1 MIILLF
7 FYDRVSNLANMS
19 NEELVSKMLDK
30 FQSFNED
37 IEVEFNDNEVLS
49 WKNSLPI
56 LIKLINEA
64 GLTDLDLILEYETP
78 LNSRIDALLVG
89 YNKALGRPTA
99 MIIELKQ
106 WQSINTD
113 FTESNTFVKL
123 DNVDEESSI
132 RSHPIAQT
140 HTYRSHL
147 KCNHSNL
154 GDNQVDILEIQYLH
168 NYKNKEELFNNQY
181 DIYNSKRQ
189 NCFVLGEENK
199 LVELLSS
206 TFDNRESSEITNL
219 IVTGQYSME
228 KQGYE
233 NLAKA
238 LNSQEISPLL
248 DEQRDVSVRV
258 SKLFRNINTKRL
270 IVISGESGTG
280 KTFLGLYLLKLFIDL
295 TKSKKIAFTVTSK
308 TLNAII
314 NGYTGTYSP
323 YVNNLSGEFDLVII
337 DEAHRLQDLNRVL
350 DKLYNENKVKFVI
363 VLQDDRQRVRINEEG
378 LRQNFYDY
386 VENSPLNIELHQEYL
401 SIQKRSM
408 YESSYVDRINDLF
421 SLNPVMNEYT
431 KIDGYDI
438 REMDRLNDIDLLLD
452 NHIDMEQKAQW
463 FAPFCWKWSQN
474 VEKNDVQISEENFTK
489 PWNPKNKQF
498 EWYSEIKKHHK
509 DRIGCIYT
517 AQGLDF
523 DYVGY
528 IFWSDLTWS
537 EKRENWIVDLNQ
549 SQDYQFI
556 KEIALQYGGVL
567 KYFDNNNKCWMVNR
581 DGVEYKLNTF
591 IAKFGNPE
599 EVKELILNTY
609 RVLMTRARKGIYIW
623 FKDDETKE
631 KVMEFLI

>member
-1 MIILLF
+1 MVLF
-7 FYDRVSNLANMS
+7 FYDRVSNLARMS
-19 NEELVSKMLDK
+19 SDELVEKMLDK
-30 FQSFNED
+30 FHSFEDNE
-37 IEVEFNDNEVLS
+37 IEFNDNEVLS

-56 LIKLINEA
+56 LIKLINQA
-64 GLTDLDLILEYETP
+64 GLTDLDLIMEYETP

-89 YNKALGRPTA
+89 YNKATSRPTA

-106 WQSINTD
+106 WQSINTE

-123 DNVDEESSI
+123 DNVEEESSI

-168 NYKNKEELFNNQY
+168 NYKNKEELFSNQY
-181 DIYNSKRQ
+181 DIYNSKRE
-189 NCFVLGEENK
+189 NCFVLGEENR
-199 LVELLSS
+199 LVELLRS
-206 TFDNRESSEITNL
+206 TFDNKESNEITEL
-219 IVTGQYSME
+219 IVIGQYSME

-233 NLAKA
+233 NLVKA

-258 SKLFRNINTKRL
+258 SKLFRESKDKQL
-270 IVISGESGTG
+270 IIISGDCGTG
-280 KTFLGLYLLKLFIDL
+280 KTYLGLYLLKLYIDL
-295 TKSKKIAFTVTSK
+295 MKSKKVAFTVTSK
-308 TLNAII
+308 ILNAII
-314 NGYTGTYSP
+314 NGHTGTYTP
-323 YVNNLSGEFDLVII
+323 YVNNLRGEFDLVII
-337 DEAHRLQDLNRVL
+337 DEAHRLQDLNDVL
-350 DKLYNENKVKFVI
+350 DKLYTENKVKFVI
-363 VLQDDRQRVRINEEG
+363 VLQDDRQRVRIKEEG

-386 VENSPLNIELHQEYL
+386 VENSPLIIELHQEYL
-401 SIQKRSM
+401 SVQKRSM

-421 SLNPVMNEYT
+421 SLNLVANEYT
-431 KIDGYDI
+431 KIDGYNI
-438 REMDRLNDIDLLLD
+438 QVMERLNDIDLLLD
-452 NHIDMEQKAQW
+452 NHIDSQEKAQW
-463 FAPFCWKWSQN
+463 FAPFCWKWSQDVKN
-474 VEKNDVQISEENFTK
+474 NDVQILEENFTK

-498 EWYSEIKKHHK
+498 EWYSEIAKHHK

-528 IFWSDLTWS
+528 IFWDDLTWS
-537 EKRENWIVDLNQ
+537 NERKNWIVDLNQ

-556 KEIALQYGGVL
+556 REIVLQYGGLL
-567 KYFDNNNKCWMVNR
+567 KHFDKNNKCWMVNR
-581 DGVEYKLNTF
+581 DGIEYKLNTF
-591 IAKFGNPE
+591 IAKFGKPE

-623 FKDDETKE
+623 FKDNETKE
-631 KVMEFLI
+631 KVMEFLN

>member
-1 MIILLF
+1 MLF
-7 FYDRVSNLANMS
+7 FYDRVSNLARMS
-19 NEELVSKMLDK
+19 SDELVEKMLDK
-30 FQSFNED
+30 FQSFED
-37 IEVEFNDNEVLS
+37 SEIEFNDNEILS

-56 LIKLINEA
+56 LIKLINQA
-64 GLTDLDLILEYETP
+64 GLTDLDLIMEYETP
-78 LNSRIDALLVG
+78 LNSRIDTLLVG
-89 YNKALGRPTA
+89 YNKVTGRPTA

-106 WQSINTD
+106 WQSINTK
-113 FTESNTFVKL
+113 FIESNTFVKL
-123 DNVDEESSI
+123 DNVEEESSI

-140 HTYRSHL
+140 HTYKSHL

-168 NYKNKEELFNNQY
+168 NYKNKEELFSNQY
-181 DIYNSKRQ
+181 DIYKSKRE
-189 NCFVLGEENK
+189 NCFVLGEENR
-199 LVELLSS
+199 LIELLRS
-206 TFDNRESSEITNL
+206 TFDHRESSEITDL

-233 NLAKA
+233 NLVKA
-238 LNSQEISPLL
+238 LNSQDISPLL

-258 SKLFRNINTKRL
+258 SKLFRESKDKQL
-270 IVISGESGTG
+270 IIISGDCGTG
-280 KTFLGLYLLKLFIDL
+280 KTYLGLYLLKLYIDL
-295 TKSKKIAFTVTSK
+295 MKSKKVAFTVTSK
-308 TLNAII
+308 ILNAII
-314 NGYTGTYSP
+314 NGHTGTYTP
-323 YVNNLSGEFDLVII
+323 YVNNLRGEFDLVII
-337 DEAHRLQDLNRVL
+337 DEAHRLQGLNGVL
-350 DKLYNENKVKFVI
+350 DKLYTENKAKFVI

-386 VENSPLNIELHQEYL
+386 IENSPLSIELHQEYL

-421 SLNPVMNEYT
+421 SLNPVANEYT
-431 KIDGYDI
+431 EIDGYNI
-438 REMDRLNDIDLLLD
+438 QVMERLNDIDLILD
-452 NHIDMEQKAQW
+452 NHIDTQEKAQW

-474 VEKNDVQISEENFTK
+474 VKNNDVQISEENFTK

-498 EWYSEIKKHHK
+498 EWYSEIAKHHK

-537 EKRENWIVDLNQ
+537 EEDGNWIVDLNQ

-556 KEIALQYGGVL
+556 REIALQYGGLL
-567 KYFDNNNKCWMVNR
+567 KHFDRNNKCWIVNR
-581 DGVEYKLNTF
+581 DGTEYKLNTF

-623 FKDDETKE
+623 FKDNKTKE
-631 KVMEFLI
+631 KVMEFLN

>member
-1 MIILLF
+1 MVLF
-7 FYDRVSNLANMS
+7 FYDRVSNLARMS
-19 NEELVSKMLDK
+19 SDELVEKMLDK
-30 FQSFNED
+30 FQSFDED
-37 IEVEFNDNEVLS
+37 SEIEFNDNEVLS

-56 LIKLINEA
+56 LIKLINQA
-64 GLTDLDLILEYETP
+64 GLTDLDLIMEYETP

-89 YNKALGRPTA
+89 YNKVTSRPTA

-106 WQSINTD
+106 WQSINTE

-123 DNVDEESSI
+123 DNVEEESSV

-168 NYKNKEELFNNQY
+168 NYKNKEELFSKQY
-181 DIYNSKRQ
+181 AIYNSKRE
-189 NCFVLGEENK
+189 NCFVLGEENR
-199 LVELLSS
+199 LIELLHS
-206 TFDNRESSEITNL
+206 TFDNRESSEITDL

-233 NLAKA
+233 NLVKA

-258 SKLFRNINTKRL
+258 SKLFRESKDNQL
-270 IVISGESGTG
+270 IIISGDCGTG
-280 KTFLGLYLLKLFIDL
+280 KTYLGLYLLKLYIDL
-295 TKSKKIAFTVTSK
+295 MKSKKVAFTVTSK
-308 TLNAII
+308 ILNAII
-314 NGYTGTYSP
+314 NGHTGTYTP
-323 YVNNLSGEFDLVII
+323 YVNNLRGEFDLVII
-337 DEAHRLQDLNRVL
+337 DEAHRLQDLNDVL
-350 DKLYNENKVKFVI
+350 DKLYTENKVKFVI
-363 VLQDDRQRVRINEEG
+363 VLQDDRQRVRIKEEG

-401 SIQKRSM
+401 SVQKRSV

-421 SLNPVMNEYT
+421 SLNPIASEYT
-431 KIDGYDI
+431 KIDGYNI
-438 REMDRLNDIDLLLD
+438 QVMERLNDIDLLLD
-452 NHIDMEQKAQW
+452 NHIDSQEKAQW
-463 FAPFCWKWSQN
+463 FAPFCWEWTRN
-474 VEKNDVQISEENFTK
+474 IRNNDVQILEENFTK
-489 PWNPKNKQF
+489 PWNPKDEQF
-498 EWYSEIKKHHK
+498 EWYSEIRKHHK

-528 IFWSDLTWS
+528 IFWEDLSWS
-537 EKRENWIVDLNQ
+537 PEKNDWIVNLNK
-549 SQDYQFI
+549 SQDIIFI
-556 KEIALQYGGVL
+556 REIVQKYGGQL
-567 KYFDNNNKCWMVNR
+567 KHFDKNNKYWVVNLNGR
-581 DGVEYKLNTF
+581 EYKLNTF
-591 IAKFGNPE
+591 IANFGNPE

-623 FKDDETKE
+623 FKDNETKE
-631 KVMEFLI
+631 KVMEFLN

>member
-1 MIILLF
+1 MLF
-7 FYDRVSNLANMS
+7 FYDRVSNLARMS
-19 NEELVSKMLDK
+19 SDELVEKMLDK
-30 FQSFNED
+30 FHSFEDNE
-37 IEVEFNDNEVLS
+37 IEFNDNEVLS

-56 LIKLINEA
+56 LIKLINQA
-64 GLTDLDLILEYETP
+64 GLTDLDLIMEYETP

-89 YNKALGRPTA
+89 YNKATSRPTA

-106 WQSINTD
+106 WQSINTE

-123 DNVDEESSI
+123 DNVEEESSI

-168 NYKNKEELFNNQY
+168 NYKNKEELFSNQY
-181 DIYNSKRQ
+181 DIYNSKRE
-189 NCFVLGEENK
+189 NCFVLGEENR
-199 LVELLSS
+199 LVELLRS
-206 TFDNRESSEITNL
+206 TFDNKESNEITEL
-219 IVTGQYSME
+219 IVIGQYSME

-233 NLAKA
+233 NLVKA

-258 SKLFRNINTKRL
+258 SKLFRESKDKQL
-270 IVISGESGTG
+270 IIISGDCGTG
-280 KTFLGLYLLKLFIDL
+280 KTYLGLYLLKLYIDL
-295 TKSKKIAFTVTSK
+295 MKSKKVAFTVTSK
-308 TLNAII
+308 ILNAII
-314 NGYTGTYSP
+314 NGHTGTYTP
-323 YVNNLSGEFDLVII
+323 YVNNLRGEFDLVII
-337 DEAHRLQDLNRVL
+337 DEAHRLQDLNDVL
-350 DKLYNENKVKFVI
+350 DKLYTENKVKFVI
-363 VLQDDRQRVRINEEG
+363 VLQDDRQRVRIKEEG

-386 VENSPLNIELHQEYL
+386 VENSPLIIELHQEYL
-401 SIQKRSM
+401 SVQKRSM

-421 SLNPVMNEYT
+421 SLNLVANEYT
-431 KIDGYDI
+431 KIDGYNI
-438 REMDRLNDIDLLLD
+438 QVMERLNDIDLLLD
-452 NHIDMEQKAQW
+452 NHIDSQEKAQW
-463 FAPFCWKWSQN
+463 FAPFCWKWSQDVKN
-474 VEKNDVQISEENFTK
+474 NDVQILEENFTK

-498 EWYSEIKKHHK
+498 EWYSEIAKHHK

-528 IFWSDLTWS
+528 IFWDDLTWS
-537 EKRENWIVDLNQ
+537 NERKNWIVDLNQ

-556 KEIALQYGGVL
+556 REIVLQYGGLL
-567 KYFDNNNKCWMVNR
+567 KHFDKNNKCWMVNR
-581 DGVEYKLNTF
+581 DGIEYKLNTF
-591 IAKFGNPE
+591 IAKFGKPE

-623 FKDDETKE
+623 FKDNETKE
-631 KVMEFLI
+631 KVMEFLN

>member
-1 MIILLF
+1 MVLF
-7 FYDRVSNLANMS
+7 FYDRVSNLARMS
-19 NEELVSKMLDK
+19 SDELVEKMLDK
-30 FQSFNED
+30 FHSFEDNE
-37 IEVEFNDNEVLS
+37 IEFNDNEVLS

-56 LIKLINEA
+56 LIKLINQA
-64 GLTDLDLILEYETP
+64 GLTDLDLIMEYETP

-89 YNKALGRPTA
+89 YNKVTDRPTA

-106 WQSINTD
+106 WQSINTE

-123 DNVDEESSI
+123 DNVEEESSV

-168 NYKNKEELFNNQY
+168 NYKNKEELFSNQY
-181 DIYNSKRQ
+181 DIYNSKRE
-189 NCFVLGEENK
+189 NCFVLGEENR
-199 LVELLSS
+199 LIELLRS

-248 DEQRDVSVRV
+248 DEQRDVSVRC
-258 SKLFRNINTKRL
+258 SKIFKDINSRHL
-270 IVISGESGTG
+270 IVISGDCGTG
-280 KTFLGLYLLKLFIDL
+280 KTYLGLYLLKLFIDI
-295 TKSKKIAFTVTSK
+295 TKSKQVVFTVTSK
-308 TLNAII
+308 ILNAII
-314 NGYTGTYSP
+314 NGHTENNIP
-323 YVNNLSGEFDLVII
+323 YVNGLRGQFDLVII
-337 DEAHRLQDLNRVL
+337 DEAHRLPELNKVL

-386 VENSPLNIELHQEYL
+386 VEKSPLNIELHQEYL

-421 SLNPVMNEYT
+421 SLSPVMKEYT

-438 REMDRLNDIDLLLD
+438 QVINKLNDIDLLLD
-452 NHIDMEQKAQW
+452 NHVNNNEKAQW
-463 FAPFCWKWSQN
+463 FAPFCWEWTRN
-474 VEKNDVQISEENFTK
+474 VKNNDVTIFDEDFYK
-489 PWNPKNKQF
+489 PWNPQNEQF
-498 EWYSEIKKHHK
+498 EWYSEIQKYHK

-528 IFWSDLTWS
+528 IFWEDLSWS
-537 EKRENWIVDLNQ
+537 PEKNDWIVNLNK
-549 SQDYQFI
+549 SQDIIFI
-556 KEIALQYGGVL
+556 REIVQKYGGQL
-567 KYFDNNNKCWMVNR
+567 KHFDKNNKYWVVNLN
-581 DGVEYKLNTF
+581 GKEYKLNTF
-591 IAKFGNPE
+591 IANFGNPE

-609 RVLMTRARKGIYIW
+609 RVLMTRARKGIYVW
-623 FKDDETKE
+623 FKDNKTKE
-631 KVMEFLI
+631 KVMEFLN

>member
-1 MIILLF
+1 MVLF
-7 FYDRVSNLANMS
+7 FYDRVSNLARMS
-19 NEELVSKMLDK
+19 SDELVEKMLDK
-30 FQSFNED
+30 FQSFDED
-37 IEVEFNDNEVLS
+37 SEIEFNDNEVLS

-56 LIKLINEA
+56 LIKLINQA
-64 GLTDLDLILEYETP
+64 GLTDLDLIMEYETP

-89 YNKALGRPTA
+89 YDKVTARPTA

-106 WQSINTD
+106 WQSINTE

-123 DNVDEESSI
+123 DNVEEESSI

-168 NYKNKEELFNNQY
+168 NYKNKEELFSNQY
-181 DIYNSKRQ
+181 GIYNSKQ
-189 NCFVLGEENK
+189 ENCFVLGEEHR
-199 LVELLSS
+199 LIELLRS
-206 TFDNRESSEITNL
+206 TFDNSESREITNL
-219 IVTGQYSME
+219 IVTGQYFME

-233 NLAKA
+233 NLIKA

-258 SKLFRNINTKRL
+258 SKLFRESKDKQL
-270 IVISGESGTG
+270 IIISGDCGTG
-280 KTFLGLYLLKLFIDL
+280 KTYLGLYLLKLYIDL
-295 TKSKKIAFTVTSK
+295 MKSKKVAFTVTSK
-308 TLNAII
+308 ILNAII
-314 NGYTGTYSP
+314 NGHTGTYTP

-337 DEAHRLQDLNRVL
+337 DEAHRLHDLNGVL
-350 DKLYNENKVKFVI
+350 DKLYTKNKAKFVI

-378 LRQNFYDY
+378 LRQNFYDF
-386 VENSPLNIELHQEYL
+386 VEKSPLRIELHQEYL

-421 SLNPVMNEYT
+421 SLSPVANEYT
-431 KIDGYDI
+431 KIDGYNI
-438 REMDRLNDIDLLLD
+438 QVMERLNDIDLLLD
-452 NHIDMEQKAQW
+452 NHIESQEKAQW
-463 FAPFCWKWSQN
+463 FAPFCWKWSQD
-474 VEKNDVQISEENFTK
+474 VENNDVQILEENFTK

-498 EWYSEIKKHHK
+498 EWYSEIAKHHK

-528 IFWSDLTWS
+528 IFWEDLSWS
-537 EKRENWIVDLNQ
+537 KKRENWIVDLNQ

-556 KEIALQYGGVL
+556 KEIALQYGGLL
-567 KYFDNNNKCWMVNR
+567 KHFDKNNKCWIVNR
-581 DGVEYKLNTF
+581 DGIEYKLNTF

-623 FKDDETKE
+623 FKDNETKE
-631 KVMEFLI
+631 KVMEFLN

>member
-1 MIILLF
+1 MVLF
-7 FYDRVSNLANMS
+7 FYDRVSNLTSMS
-19 NEELVSKMLDK
+19 SDELVEKMLDK
-30 FQSFNED
+30 FQSFDED
-37 IEVEFNDNEVLS
+37 SEIEFNDNEVLS

-56 LIKLINEA
+56 LIKLINQS
-64 GLTDLDLILEYETP
+64 GLTDLDLIMEYETP

-89 YNKALGRPTA
+89 YNKVTSRPTA

-106 WQSINTD
+106 WQSINTE

-123 DNVDEESSI
+123 DNVEEESSI

-168 NYKNKEELFNNQY
+168 NYKNKEELFSNQY
-181 DIYNSKRQ
+181 DIYNSKRE
-189 NCFVLGEENK
+189 NCFVLGEENR
-199 LVELLSS
+199 LIELLCT
-206 TFDNRESSEITNL
+206 TFDNREPGEITNL

-258 SKLFRNINTKRL
+258 SKLFRESKDKQL
-270 IVISGESGTG
+270 IIISGDCGTG
-280 KTFLGLYLLKLFIDL
+280 KTYLGLYLLKLFIDI
-295 TKSKKIAFTVTSK
+295 TKSKQVVFTVTSK
-308 TLNAII
+308 ILNAII
-314 NGYTGTYSP
+314 NGHTENDIP
-323 YVNNLSGEFDLVII
+323 YVNGLRGQFDLVVI
-337 DEAHRLQDLNRVL
+337 DEAHRLPELNKVL

-363 VLQDDRQRVRINEEG
+363 VLQDDRQIVRINEEG

-386 VENSPLNIELHQEYL
+386 VKNSQMDIEIHQEFL

-421 SLNPVMNEYT
+421 SLNPVLNDYT
-431 KIDGYDI
+431 KIDGYNV
-438 REMDRLNDIDLLLD
+438 EVMERLKDIDLLLD
-452 NHIDMEQKAQW
+452 NHIDGQEKAQW
-463 FAPFCWKWSQN
+463 LAPFCWEWSKKVDN
-474 VEKNDVQISEENFTK
+474 NDVKIFEEDFYK
-489 PWNPKNKQF
+489 PWNPISKQF
-498 EWYSEIKKHHK
+498 EWYAELEKHHK

-523 DYVGY
+523 DYVGL
-528 IFWSDLTWS
+528 IFWNDLIWS
-537 EKRENWIVDLNQ
+537 SERNNWIVDLNQ

-556 KEIALQYGGVL
+556 KEIVMKYGGKL
-567 KYFDNNNKCWMVNR
+567 KYFDRLRKGWIIDR
-581 DGVEYKLNTF
+581 DGIDYRINEF
-591 IAKFGNPE
+591 IYKFGNPQ

-609 RVLMTRARKGIYIW
+609 RVLMTRARKGIFIW
-623 FKDDETKE
+623 FKDNETKE
-631 KVMEFLI
+631 KVMEFLN

>member
-1 MIILLF
+1 MLF
-7 FYDRVSNLANMS
+7 FYDKVSILTKIS
-19 NEELVSKMLDK
+19 REDLVDKMLDK
-30 FQSFNED
+30 FHSFEDSEIEFNE
-37 IEVEFNDNEVLS
+37 NEVLS
-49 WKNSLPI
+49 WKNSLP
-56 LIKLINEA
+56 KLIDLINKA
-64 GLTDLDLILEYETP
+64 KLSDLDLIMEYETP

-89 YNKALGRPTA
+89 YNKVSGRPTA

-123 DNVDEESSI
+123 DNVDEESSV

-154 GDNQVDILEIQYLH
+154 GDSQVDILEIQYLH
-168 NYKNKEELFNNQY
+168 NYKNKEELFSNQY
-181 DIYNSKRQ
+181 DIYNSKRE

-199 LVELLSS
+199 LVDLLRT

-233 NLAKA
+233 NLVKA

-258 SKLFRNINTKRL
+258 SKLFRESKDKQL
-270 IVISGESGTG
+270 IIISGDCGTG
-280 KTFLGLYLLKLFIDL
+280 KTYLGLFLLKRYIDL
-295 TKSKKIAFTVTSK
+295 TKSKKVAFTVTSK
-308 TLNAII
+308 ILNAII
-314 NGYTGTYSP
+314 NGHTGTYRP

-421 SLNPVMNEYT
+421 SLNPVMNEYS
-431 KIDGYDI
+431 KIHGYDI
-438 REMDRLNDIDLLLD
+438 RVMDSLNDIDLLLD
-452 NHIDMEQKAQW
+452 SHIDMQEKAQW

-474 VEKNDVQISEENFTK
+474 VKNNDVQISEENFTK

-498 EWYSEIKKHHK
+498 EWYSEIAKHHK

-537 EKRENWIVDLNQ
+537 EKRDNWIVDLNK

-556 KEIALQYGGVL
+556 KEIALQYGGIL
-567 KYFDNNNKCWMVNR
+567 KHFDNNNKCWMVNR

-599 EVKELILNTY
+599 EVKKLILNTY

-623 FKDDETKE
+623 FKDDETRE

>member
-1 MIILLF
+1 MVLF
-7 FYDRVSNLANMS
+7 FYDRVSNLARMS
-19 NEELVSKMLDK
+19 SDELVEKMLDK
-30 FQSFNED
+30 FHSFEDNE
-37 IEVEFNDNEVLS
+37 IEFNDNEVLS

-56 LIKLINEA
+56 LIKLINQA
-64 GLTDLDLILEYETP
+64 GLIDLDLIMEYETP
-78 LNSRIDALLVG
+78 LNSRIDAILVG
-89 YNKALGRPTA
+89 YNKVTARPTA

-106 WQSINTD
+106 WQSINTE

-168 NYKNKEELFNNQY
+168 NYKNKEELFSNQY
-181 DIYNSKRQ
+181 DIYNSKRE
-189 NCFVLGEENK
+189 NCFVLGEENR
-199 LVELLSS
+199 LIELLRS
-206 TFDNRESSEITNL
+206 TFDNRESSGITNL

-233 NLAKA
+233 NLVKA

-258 SKLFRNINTKRL
+258 SKLFRESKDKQL
-270 IVISGESGTG
+270 IIISGDCGTG
-280 KTFLGLYLLKLFIDL
+280 KTYLGLYLLKLYIDL
-295 TKSKKIAFTVTSK
+295 MKSKKVAFTVTSK
-308 TLNAII
+308 ILNAII
-314 NGYTGTYSP
+314 NGHTGTYTP
-323 YVNNLSGEFDLVII
+323 YVNNLRGEFDLVII
-337 DEAHRLQDLNRVL
+337 DEAHRLQDLNDVL
-350 DKLYNENKVKFVI
+350 DKLYTKNKTKFVI
-363 VLQDDRQRVRINEEG
+363 VLQDDRQRVRIKEEG

-421 SLNPVMNEYT
+421 SLNPIANEYT
-431 KIDGYDI
+431 KIDGYNI
-438 REMDRLNDIDLLLD
+438 QVMERLNDIDLLLD
-452 NHIDMEQKAQW
+452 NHIDKQEKAQW

-474 VEKNDVQISEENFTK
+474 VENNDVQILEENFIK

-498 EWYSEIKKHHK
+498 EWYSEIAKHHK

-528 IFWSDLTWS
+528 IFWDDLTWS
-537 EKRENWIVDLNQ
+537 NERKNWIVDLNQ

-556 KEIALQYGGVL
+556 REIALQYGGLL
-567 KYFDNNNKCWMVNR
+567 KHFDRNNKCWIVNR
-581 DGVEYKLNTF
+581 DGIEYKLNTF
-591 IAKFGNPE
+591 IANFGNPE

-623 FKDDETKE
+623 FKDNETKE
-631 KVMEFLI
+631 KVMEFLN